1 MIRIVVEV
9 SEDGNGVAFQ
19 KYVQACG
26 ATPGEVEIGEGAD
39 AIIDEYLDTLEETED
54 VIDAQSF
61 ARN

>member
-9 SEDGNGVAFQ
+9 SEGGNGVAFQ

-26 ATPGEVEIGEGAD
+26 TTPGEVEIGEGVD
-39 AIIDEYLDTLEETED
+39 AVIDEYLDTLEETGD
-54 VIDAQSF
+54 VIDAQTF